1 MKLVNQKVYIVKP
14 GDTLSEIAN
23 HFCGAPAI
31 GYDIA
36 EDNGIINAGL
46 IYQGQRI
53 WIREEFLK
61 EEFRHGVKEEI
72 PAPSIRSGGLIKI
85 TESLIV
91 ERFDGVNI
99 TEADFCS
106 AKTREIGIL
115 DSFFYV
121 VSIKEELDRV
131 PGTVVVNNKG
141 SYFFLVL
148 NGVGAV
154 VSFYPA
160 ERLNLGF
167 TVSVEGSLRVLKTLP

>member
-23 HFCGAPAI
+23 HFCGTPAI

-46 IYQGQRI
+46 IYSGQRI

-72 PAPSIRSGGLIKI
+72 STTPIRGGGLIKV
-85 TESLIV
+85 TEDLIV
-91 ERFDGVNI
+91 KSFAGVNV

-106 AKTREIGIL
+106 AKSRELGIF
-115 DSFFYV
+115 DAFFYV
-121 VSIKEELDRV
+121 VSSIEALDGI
-131 PGTVVVNNKG
+131 PGIVVVNNKG
-141 SYFFLVL
+141 SCFFLVL
-148 NGVGAV
+148 DDIGRV

>member
-23 HFCGAPAI
+23 HFCGTPAI

-61 EEFRHGVKEEI
+61 EEFRNGFKDEI
-72 PAPSIRSGGLIKI
+72 GTTSAQSGRLIKI
-85 TESLIV
+85 TEDLIV
-91 ERFDGVNI
+91 ERFDGVNV

-121 VSIKEELDRV
+121 VSTKEELDRV
-131 PGTVVVNNKG
+131 PGMVVVNNKG

-148 NGVGAV
+148 DDIGRV

-160 ERLNLGF
+160 ERFNLAF

>member
-1 MKLVNQKVYIVKP
+1 MELVNQKVYIVKS
-14 GDTLSEIAN
+14 GDTLFGIAN
-23 HFCGAPAI
+23 HFCHNAVLRFK
-31 GYDIA
+31 IA
-36 EDNGIINAGL
+36 DDNHIADTNL

-91 ERFDGVNI
+91 ERFDGVNV

-121 VSIKEELDRV
+121 VSTKEELDRV
-131 PGTVVVNNKG
+131 PGMVVVNNKG

-148 NGVGAV
+148 DDVGRV

>member
-61 EEFRHGVKEEI
+61 EEFRHGLKDEI
-72 PAPSIRSGGLIKI
+72 RTTSARSGGLIKI
-85 TESLIV
+85 TEDLVVKS
-91 ERFDGVNI
+91 FGGVNV
-99 TEADFCS
+99 TESDFCS
-106 AKTREIGIL
+106 AKSRELGIF
-115 DSFFYV
+115 DAFFYV
-121 VSIKEELDRV
+121 VSSKEELNGV
-131 PGTVVVNNKG
+131 AGIMVVNNKG

-148 NGVGAV
+148 NDVGGV

-160 ERLNLGF
+160 ERFDMGF
-167 TVSVEGSLRVLKTLP
+167 MVSVKGALQLSKTLV

>member
-1 MKLVNQKVYIVKP
+1 MQLVNQKVYIVKP

-23 HFCGAPAI
+23 HFCGTPAI

-46 IYQGQRI
+46 IYSGQRI

-61 EEFRHGVKEEI
+61 EKFRHGVKEEI
-72 PAPSIRSGGLIKI
+72 STTPIRVGGLIKI
-85 TESLIV
+85 TFNNIV
-91 ERFDGVNI
+91 KSFSGVSV
-99 TEADFCS
+99 TEADFLS
-106 AKTREIGIL
+106 VKSRGLGIF
-115 DSFFYV
+115 DGFFFV
-121 VSIKEELDRV
+121 VSSKEELDGV
-131 PGTVVVNNKG
+131 PGIVVVNNKG

-148 NGVGAV
+148 DDIGRV